1 MRSDNPARGHVALPS
16 APGAAAAERRS
27 DWSTLKRLLPYLWQY
42 KWRVIAAL
50 AFMVGAKAAN
60 VGVPVLLK
68 QLVDAMSI
76 PAGSAQALLVVP
88 LGLLLAYGGLR
99 LCTSLFTELRELVF
113 AKATEGATRHIA
125 LEVFGHLHSLSL
137 RFHLERQT
145 GGMTRDIERGTRG
158 VQSLISY
165 SLYSIVPTFIEVAM
179 VLTLLGTQF
188 DMGYVWITLAALV
201 LYVSFTVVVTEW
213 RTQFR
218 RRMNELE
225 SAGQTRAIDS
235 LLNYETVKYFNN
247 EAYEAA
253 RYDEALQKLR
263 KARLVSQRTLS
274 LLNTGQQLIIATALV
289 LMLWRAT
296 QGVVA
301 GALTLGD
308 LVMINAFMIQLY
320 IPLGFLGVLYREIK
334 QSLTDLDKMFVLLEK
349 EREVAD
355 APDARPL
362 TLDGPPTLRFEN
374 VHFSYEPAR
383 EILHGVSFEIPA
395 GKTVAVVGPSGS
407 GKSTLAR
414 LLYRF
419 YDVTNREPPRLPTA
433 CGSLP
438 PEGAEAGLGRP
449 GAGFG
454 RITINGQDIAEV
466 TQGSVREAIGI
477 VPQDT
482 VLFNDTIE
490 YNILYGR
497 PEAGHD
503 AAVAAAEAAHIRS
516 FIERLPQAWRTMVG
530 ERGLKLSGGEKQRV
544 AIARTLLKN
553 PPILIFD
560 EATSALDSANERA
573 IQAELRLVSKH
584 KTALVIAHRLST
596 VVDAHEIL
604 VLDSGRIVERGR
616 HADLVA
622 QGGAYARM
630 WALQQA
636 GND

>member
-1 MRSDNPARGHVALPS
+1 MPPAS
-16 APGAAAAERRS
+16 ANAAAAHERRS

-42 KWRVIAAL
+42 KWRVMAAL

-113 AKATEGATRHIA
+113 AKATEGATRHMA

-225 SAGQTRAIDS
+225 SIGQTRAIDS

-263 KARLVSQRTLS
+263 KARLVSQRTMS

-355 APDARPL
+355 EPGARPL

-419 YDVTNREPPRLPTA
+419 YDVSNRD
-433 CGSLP
+433 
-438 PEGAEAGLGRP
+438 EG
-449 GAGFG
+449 G
-454 RITINGQDIAEV
+454 RITVDGQDIAEV